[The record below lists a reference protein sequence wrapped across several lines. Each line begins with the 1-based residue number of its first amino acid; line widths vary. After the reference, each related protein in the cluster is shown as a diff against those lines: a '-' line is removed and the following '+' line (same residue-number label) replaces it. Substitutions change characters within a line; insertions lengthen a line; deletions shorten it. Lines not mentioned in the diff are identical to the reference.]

1 MKRRQLFKT
10 LAAGI
15 AAFVGSLVLP
25 FRGMADA
32 SSYRFYGCS
41 IQEWT
46 AWRVVARGVMRQH
59 LGRPL
64 TENEAVHHINGEV
77 WDNRIENLELWIV
90 NTSIVAG
97 GVRHYLNLVGSSP
110 WSFTPADVPDKSSNG
125 RQIIL
130 NAVQDNISAGVHDDA
145 LRRRFGLTPCARV
158 VLR

>member
-1 MKRRQLFKT
+1 MKRRELFKT
-10 LAAGI
+10 LLAGLS
-15 AAFVGSLVLP
+15 AFVGSLVLP

-77 WDNRIENLELWIV
+77 WDNRIENLELC
-90 NTSIVAG
+90 A
-97 GVRHYLNLVGSSP
+97 NLRPV
-110 WSFTPADVPDKSSNG
+110 D
-125 RQIIL
+125 QIIL
-130 NAVQDNISAGVHDDA
+130 NTVQDNISAGVHDDA